1 MFDSARVMLLRG
13 ASAAL
18 SVRIPCELAET
29 EIVSMDSP
37 SCSMMW
43 QMRVDTCGTA
53 AQPGGRLFFPS
64 AMRVRTILSGHPC
77 RSKLGL

>member
-1 MFDSARVMLLRG
+1 
-13 ASAAL
+13 
-18 SVRIPCELAET
+18 
-29 EIVSMDSP
+29 
-37 SCSMMW
+37 MW

-53 AQPGGRLFFPS
+53 AQPRGRFVFPS